1 MNKRWVW
8 DGKPWQAFKTFATI
22 FSFIVNLVL
31 VIVLLLI
38 APQIIPTVDN
48 VAEPLVGGLN
58 QSFVDMGEA
67 SIIQAIEVDDT
78 LPISFTLPLS
88 QATVVVLR
96 EPVPLGVN
104 ATFNLP
110 GGGGSINGFV
120 TLELPAGLPL
130 PVDLNMS
137 IPVEQV
143 IPVQLN
149 VPVDIELSQTELGSP
164 FNTLEALFAPLDGFV
179 TGLPSSNSELFDRL
193 QGSALGGETGPALSE
208 DAAAP

>member
-8 DGKPWQAFKTFATI
+8 EGKPWQAFKTFATI
-22 FSFIVNLVL
+22 FSFIVNLIL
-31 VIVLLLI
+31 IIVLLLV
-38 APQIIPTVDN
+38 APQIIPTVDD

-67 SIIQAIEVDDT
+67 SIVQSIAVDDT

-120 TLELPAGLPL
+120 NLELPAGLPL
-130 PVDLNMS
+130 PVNLNMA

-149 VPVDIELSQTELGSP
+149 VPVDIALDETELGTP
-164 FNTLEALFAPLDGFV
+164 FSALEALFTPLDGFV
-179 TGLPSSNSELFDRL
+179 TGLPSSNSEFINRL
-193 QGSALGGETGPALSE
+193 QASARNGVDGPALSE

>member
-1 MNKRWVW
+1 MDNPWIW
-8 DGKPWQAFKTFATI
+8 QGKPWQAFKTIAII

-31 VIVLLLI
+31 VIILLLI
-38 APQIIPTVDN
+38 APQILPTVDN

-58 QSFVDMGEA
+58 QSFVAMGEA
-67 SIIQAIEVDDT
+67 NIVETIQVDDT

-88 QATVVVLR
+88 QSTQVILTEA
-96 EPVPLGVN
+96 VPLGVN

-130 PVDLNMS
+130 PVSLNMG
-137 IPVEQV
+137 IPVEQT

-149 VPVDIELSQTELGSP
+149 VPVDIALDETELGAP
-164 FNTLEALFAPLDGFV
+164 FNSLEALFTPLDGML
-179 TGLPSSNSELFDRL
+179 TALPSSNSEFIDRI
-193 QGSALGGETGPALSE
+193 QKSAFGDNVAPDLTE
-208 DAAAP
+208 DAMAR